1 VREDPIV
8 RADSLERSEAPLEP
22 GRELELELELELD
35 PPPPSALRDGRD
47 APREVSRI
55 LKGARVGSA
64 APRSMSVSLEALE
77 CWSVSE
83 LLGASEEKVPADVP
97 ADSPDERPSS
107 ELVPD
112 PLPSPRERED
122 GPLKKVV
129 APLESPPF
137 PVPNRNRGV
146 FCGFGPT
153 FSTFEREF
161 GCVTSTSSGALPPAS
176 SAFLSAP

>member
-1 VREDPIV
+1 MREDPIV

-22 GRELELELELELD
+22 GRELELEWELELD
-35 PPPPSALRDGRD
+35 PPPPPSALRDGRD
-47 APREVSRI
+47 APRVVSRI

-83 LLGASEEKVPADVP
+83 LLGAPEEKVPADVP

-122 GPLKKVV
+122 GPLVV

-153 FSTFEREF
+153 FSAFEREF